1 MAEDMEMVKQGDPVV
16 ARSLVHQDDPEGPAP
31 APAARKEYPDS
42 VVISDVEGEPP
53 MKLRLIN
60 IGTDDECWQT
70 NEAGY
75 RTAMKAAELKMDKF
89 SESGDVVSY
98 DGMPISWHA
107 GT

>member
-1 MAEDMEMVKQGDPVV
+1 MTDDMA
-16 ARSLVHQDDPEGPAP
+16 LQDDPEALERVDAP
-31 APAARKEYPDS
+31 KVRKEYPDS
-42 VVISDVEGEPP
+42 VVISDVEGEQP

-60 IGTDDECWQT
+60 VGADDECWQT

-89 SESGDVVSY
+89 SEADGVASY
-98 DGMPISWHA
+98 DGLPISWHA